1 MKTTLRLMMVC
12 SLVLLVS
19 AVVFAQDRSGG
30 QLWVR
35 AFEDR
40 NGNGARDPGEPLITR
55 GIAVDLLDA
64 SGTVI
69 ASALIDQSPN
79 ATQGLV
85 GFQYLAAGQ
94 YMLSVTSAYY
104 TATTANQFNAEID
117 SSMPPTVVEFGGQRI
132 AVPSGS
138 PSTAVEQASA
148 EEFTRQEALRIAISG
163 LGALVMVGAMI
174 CFGLLL
180 YGLVLR
186 PRAVRRAQL
195 DLIRASQTGAYPPV
209 SVDPRASQTGQYS
222 AARTTQ
228 TTGSMR
234 PVRPDEDDPRSSRT

>member
-1 MKTTLRLMMVC
+1 MKTTFRLMMVC

-19 AVVFAQDRSGG
+19 AAVFAQDRSGG

-40 NGNGARDPGEPLITR
+40 NGNGTRDPGEPLITR
-55 GIAVDLLDA
+55 GIAVDLLDS

-85 GFQYLAAGQ
+85 GFQYLAQGQ

-104 TATTANQFNAEID
+104 SATTASQFNAAID
-117 SSMPPTVVEFGGQRI
+117 PSMPPTVVEFGGQRI
-132 AVPSGS
+132 ASPSGA
-138 PSTAVEQASA
+138 PSAAVEQASA

-163 LGALVMVGAMI
+163 LGALVMIGAMI

-195 DLIRASQTGAYPPV
+195 DLIRASQTGSYPSV

-222 AARTTQ
+222 AARSTQ